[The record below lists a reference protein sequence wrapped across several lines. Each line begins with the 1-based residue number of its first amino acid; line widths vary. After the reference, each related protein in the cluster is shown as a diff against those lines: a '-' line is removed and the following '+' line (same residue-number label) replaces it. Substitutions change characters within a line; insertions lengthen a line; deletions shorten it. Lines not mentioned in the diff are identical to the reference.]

1 MKISVIITLKK
12 DVLDPQGKVIHQ
24 TLDGMGFENVN
35 EVRQGKYFEID
46 TKESDKDNAKAKV
59 EEMCKKLLA
68 NLVIENYKI
77 ILSKKKTIMKIS
89 VIITLKKDV
98 LDPQGKVIQQ
108 TLDGMG
114 FNGINE
120 VRQGKYFEIDVK
132 ENDPNK
138 AKKIVEEMCKKLLAN
153 LVIENYKIIGTQ

>member
-24 TLDGMGFENVN
+24 ALNGMGFGDIN

-46 TKESDKDNAKAKV
+46 IKETDKNAAKTKV

-77 ILSKKKTIMKIS
+77 L
-89 VIITLKKDV
+89 
-98 LDPQGKVIQQ
+98 
-108 TLDGMG
+108 
-114 FNGINE
+114 
-120 VRQGKYFEIDVK
+120 
-132 ENDPNK
+132 
-138 AKKIVEEMCKKLLAN
+138 
-153 LVIENYKIIGTQ
+153 

>member
-24 TLDGMGFENVN
+24 TLDGMGFNNIN

-46 TKESDKDNAKAKV
+46 IKENDPKKAKDKV

-77 ILSKKKTIMKIS
+77 I
-89 VIITLKKDV
+89 DA
-98 LDPQGKVIQQ
+98 Q
-108 TLDGMG
+108 
-114 FNGINE
+114 
-120 VRQGKYFEIDVK
+120 
-132 ENDPNK
+132 
-138 AKKIVEEMCKKLLAN
+138 
-153 LVIENYKIIGTQ
+153 